1 MKEHYIKKPILIFL
15 MASFL
20 LSNCQPGTKPGTSL
34 VVATPVP
41 LNLPGLV
48 AYYPFNGNADDLSSN
63 HINGQVKNAVLTKDR
78 FGFDKNAYEF
88 NGVDSS
94 ITFDSSM
101 MPLGNSPRTISAWI
115 NAESYPP
122 EPYAGLG
129 SRATV
134 IGWGISDWNLLSEM
148 QIVNSLLNFHCYCQK
163 EGYYQPKLEL
173 NRWYHLAIVY
183 ADGKVTLYVNGNGET
198 YDTMVINT
206 SAGSGR
212 IGAYPDPKRAGGTI
226 FPNGYDLSYFHGA
239 IDDISIYNQAL
250 DAEQIK
256 LLYSEGGW
264 GT

>member
-1 MKEHYIKKPILIFL
+1 MKAHSIKPILIFL

-20 LSNCQPGTKPGTSL
+20 LSNCQPGTKQGTSL

-78 FGFDKNAYEF
+78 FGVDKNAYEF

-94 ITFDSSM
+94 ITFDASK

-115 NAESYPP
+115 KAESYPP

-134 IGWGISDWNLLSEM
+134 IGWGINVSNQLSEM
-148 QIVNSLLNFHCYCQK
+148 QIVNSKLQYHTYNERYLSSK
-163 EGYYQPKLEL
+163 SLEL
-173 NRWYHLAIVY
+173 NQWYHLAIVY
-183 ADGKVTLYVNGNGET
+183 IDGKVTLYVNGNGEEFET
-198 YDTMVINT
+198 PSCNT
-206 SAGSGR
+206 FVGTGR
-212 IGAYPDPKRAGGTI
+212 IGAFPDPKTVGGTL
-226 FPNGYDLSYFHGA
+226 FPNGFDLSYFHGA

-250 DAEQIK
+250 DAEQIN